1 MSCFPFATILAVLI
15 WCIVIGAVLA
25 ILRLLI
31 AFVLP
36 RLGIGAEIVSLFV
49 QVFMII
55 LWAVIAIAVITIIGE
70 AIICLIGMAPSIG
83 HIGHG

>member
-1 MSCFPFATILAVLI
+1 MCFPISAIISVLI
-15 WCIVIGAVLA
+15 WCVIIGAVLA

-36 RLGIGAEIVSLFV
+36 RLGIGADIVNLFV

-55 LWAVIAIAVITIIGE
+55 LWAVITIAVIVIVGE
-70 AIICLIGMAPSIG
+70 AIVCLIGMAPSIG
-83 HIGHG
+83 HLGR